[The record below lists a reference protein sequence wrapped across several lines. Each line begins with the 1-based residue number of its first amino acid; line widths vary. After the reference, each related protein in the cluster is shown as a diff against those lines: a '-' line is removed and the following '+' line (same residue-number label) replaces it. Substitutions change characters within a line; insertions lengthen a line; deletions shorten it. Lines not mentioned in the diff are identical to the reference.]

1 MNTRYNL
8 ELLKN
13 VEAFDFDWDLEVEAM
28 KEYNEGDFVDVI
40 EYIED
45 NIAYMK
51 DEILDEIDYYNID
64 DEVKLRK
71 RELLKMI
78 AKNIKFKHV
87 IELEYMRRYKK

>member
-1 MNTRYNL
+1 MNTKYNL

-28 KEYNEGDFVDVI
+28 NEYNEEDFVEVI
-40 EYIED
+40 EYIQE
-45 NIAYMK
+45 NIDYMK
-51 DEILDEIDYYNID
+51 DEILDKVDYYNMD

-78 AKNIKFKHV
+78 AKYIKIKNV
-87 IELEYMRRYKK
+87 IELEYIKRYKN

>member
-13 VEAFDFDWDLEVEAM
+13 VEAFDFDWGLEVEAM

>member
-1 MNTRYNL
+1 MNKIYNL

-28 KEYNEGDFVDVI
+28 KKYDEEDFIDVI

-45 NIAYMK
+45 NIKYMK
-51 DEILDEIDYYNID
+51 DEILDKIDYYNMD

-87 IELEYMRRYKK
+87 IELEYTRRYEK

>member
-28 KEYNEGDFVDVI
+28 KEYDEGDFVGVI
-40 EYIED
+40 EYIES
-45 NIAYMK
+45 NIDYMK
-51 DEILDEIDYYNID
+51 DEMLNEIDYSNID
-64 DEVKLRK
+64 DEVELRK
-71 RELLKMI
+71 KELLKMI
-78 AKNIKFKHV
+78 AKNTKFKHV

>member
-13 VEAFDFDWDLEVEAM
+13 VEAFDFDWDLEVESM
-28 KEYNEGDFVDVI
+28 KEYNEKDFVDVI

-45 NIAYMK
+45 NIEYMK
-51 DEILDEIDYYNID
+51 DEMLDKIDYYNMD

-78 AKNIKFKHV
+78 AKNIKIRHV